1 MFRLQLNECDTQH
14 YRAEWRRRLVVV
26 VVEVVV
32 VVLQYS
38 CTSRGYD
45 EADEKILMDLVAL

>member
-1 MFRLQLNECDTQH
+1 M
-14 YRAEWRRRLVVV
+14 VVV

-32 VVLQYS
+32 LHYS

-45 EADEKILMDLVAL
+45 EADEKILMDLVPM